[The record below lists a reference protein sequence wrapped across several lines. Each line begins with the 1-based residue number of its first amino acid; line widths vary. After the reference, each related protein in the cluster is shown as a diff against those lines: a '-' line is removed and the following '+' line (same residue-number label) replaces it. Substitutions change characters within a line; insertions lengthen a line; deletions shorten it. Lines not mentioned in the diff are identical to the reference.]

1 MDSYKLADLIVEWDD
16 EEFSLCEGRYL
27 ERFRYFPK
35 SEELKDKIV
44 FQSRLVPLEKY
55 THYPMVKEN
64 YVYALFEVNGERMLI
79 YHWGNRRFAFAVW
92 PERIKPGQI
101 NECWFDP
108 DMKNQP
114 PLDAD
119 WFFGISGLHKALMLR
134 GAAVLHA
141 SYIDRSGHA
150 ILFTAP
156 SGTGKSTQ
164 AALWKEVMKTET
176 VNGDRVLVKKIGG
189 KWYACGYPCCGS
201 SRICLN
207 RNLPL
212 RAIVILRQSSENCV
226 SQLTLVQKISS
237 LMTAEEMY
245 PWDAEEM
252 ERALEL
258 AESIAQAIP
267 VICLSCRPNE
277 DAVRTLNNYLEET
290 DYAFDI

>member
-1 MDSYKLADLIVEWDD
+1 MNYYKLADLIVEWDD
-16 EEFSLCEGRYL
+16 TEFSLCEGRYL
-27 ERFRYFPK
+27 ERFRYLPEP
-35 SEELKDKIV
+35 EELKEKIA
-44 FQSRLVPLEKY
+44 FRSKFVPLEKY
-55 THYPMVKEN
+55 IHYPIVREN
-64 YVYALFEVNGERMLI
+64 YVYALVEADGKKMLI

-92 PERIKPGQI
+92 PDRIKTDRV

-119 WFFGISGLHKALMLR
+119 WFFGVSGLHKALMLR

-141 SYIDRSGHA
+141 SYIDRSGSA

-164 AALWKEVMKTET
+164 AGLWEEVMRTET
-176 VNGDRVLVKKIGG
+176 INGDRVLVKKIEG
-189 KWYACGYPCCGS
+189 KWHACGYPCCGS

-207 RNLPL
+207 RNLPM

-226 SQLTLVQKISS
+226 SQLTLAQKISS
-237 LMTAEEMY
+237 LVAAEEMY

-252 ERALEL
+252 ERAMDL
-258 AESIAQAIP
+258 AESIAREIP

-277 DAVRTLNNYLEET
+277 DAVRILNNYLEET